1 VCITSA
7 YIVIELTKYFCLNR
21 YQKWQKLHSMR
32 VLNIWKSHPIACS
45 LVVTK
50 SISSPLLSDAV
61 KQISGYMG
69 MQPCERSDKIE
80 SNKSSHTLLLA
91 GVYRGGHD
99 VLVRARLAKSEG
111 VTMKITI
118 RSDSLNACEVIAAAV
133 G

>member
-1 VCITSA
+1 MKC
-7 YIVIELTKYFCLNR
+7 VIKVYHIQAVF
-21 YQKWQKLHSMR
+21 
-32 VLNIWKSHPIACS
+32 
-45 LVVTK
+45 
-50 SISSPLLSDAV
+50 LLLLDAV

-69 MQPCERSDKIE
+69 MQPCERSDKVDG
-80 SNKSSHTLLLA
+80 NKSSHTLLLA

>member
-1 VCITSA
+1 MFFS
-7 YIVIELTKYFCLNR
+7 
-21 YQKWQKLHSMR
+21 
-32 VLNIWKSHPIACS
+32 
-45 LVVTK
+45 VTK
-50 SISSPLLSDAV
+50 SISFPLLSDAV